1 MTTTAGTKGVPRAD
15 RERLILD
22 AAVTEFGTQGYA
34 HASLP
39 RIAEA
44 AGISKAMIYSYF
56 ESKDGLYL
64 ACVHEAGEAI
74 VEQVTAAQVSADPV
88 RRATDTLAAIFA
100 TLEPRRLD
108 WAVLY
113 DATLPLGSAV
123 HETALHYRRTLNSIG
138 GSATSELLAAGGDH
152 DDADAAL
159 ATHLWVSAVASAVRW
174 WLDHPAEDAA
184 SMMQRI
190 TRILTALSG
199 TSPSSG

>member
-1 MTTTAGTKGVPRAD
+1 MATSAGSKGVPRAD

-22 AAVTEFGTQGYA
+22 AAVTEFGTRGYG

-74 VEQVTAAQVSADPV
+74 VEQVAAAQVSSDPV
-88 RRATDTLAAIFA
+88 RRATDTLAAIFE
-100 TLEPRRLD
+100 TLEPRRLA

-113 DATLPLGSAV
+113 DATLPPGSAV
-123 HETALHYRRTLNSIG
+123 HDTAVQYRRKLNALG
-138 GSATSELLAAGGDH
+138 GTATGELLSAGGDPDH
-152 DDADAAL
+152 ADASL
-159 ATHLWVSAVASAVRW
+159 ATQLWVTAVASAVRW
-174 WLDHPAEDAA
+174 WLDHPDETAT
-184 SMMQRI
+184 SMMQRVS
-190 TRILTALSG
+190 RILAALAAAG
-199 TSPSSG
+199 